1 MKKLFKLF
9 TLFTIISIFIG
20 CTTNQIEEEKE
31 ITSLNDTKSD
41 KVEVERLYDS
51 HHYFVEKIT
60 INDTLVNYVLV
71 GFNRKG
77 MVKLN

>member
-1 MKKLFKLF
+1 MRNLFKIF

-20 CTTNQIEEEKE
+20 CSTNQIEEEKE

-51 HHYFVEKIT
+51 YHYFVEKIT

>member
-31 ITSLNDTKSD
+31 ITSLKFSKEKTEVISLFKSMLFNHPN
-41 KVEVERLYDS
+41 R
-51 HHYFVEKIT
+51 
-60 INDTLVNYVLV
+60 VN
-71 GFNRKG
+71 
-77 MVKLN
+77 